1 MVPGVV
7 AVDSAIGWALD
18 DRDAKPAERDA
29 VFPFG
34 LR

>member
-1 MVPGVV
+1 MVPGIV
-7 AVDSAIGWALD
+7 ALNSEIGWSMD
-18 DRDAKPAERDA
+18 DRDIKPAERDA